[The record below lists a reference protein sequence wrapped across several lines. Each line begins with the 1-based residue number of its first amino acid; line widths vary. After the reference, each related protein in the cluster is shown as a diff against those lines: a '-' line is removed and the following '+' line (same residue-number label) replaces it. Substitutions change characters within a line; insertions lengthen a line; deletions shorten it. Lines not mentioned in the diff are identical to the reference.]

1 MRGERRAVDRAPLQ
15 RPVER
20 GFSGAFVFAQL
31 LDQLRDQSGPS
42 GLVRGADPGAVV
54 AVEVFVEEEQ
64 IAEASIG
71 LKLRRRTVEG
81 PASVRS
87 AREDADQALR
97 KIARNFPE
105 RRHVPRAG
113 REFN

>member
-1 MRGERRAVDRAPLQ
+1 MRGERRAVDRRRLE

-20 GFSGAFVFAQL
+20 RFPGAFVFAQL

-42 GLVRGADPGAVV
+42 GLVRGADPGAGV
-54 AVEVFVEEEQ
+54 AVEVFVAEEQ
-64 IAEASIG
+64 IAEATIG

-87 AREDADQALR
+87 AREVAEQRLR
-97 KIARNFPE
+97 KIARNF
-105 RRHVPRAG
+105 
-113 REFN
+113 